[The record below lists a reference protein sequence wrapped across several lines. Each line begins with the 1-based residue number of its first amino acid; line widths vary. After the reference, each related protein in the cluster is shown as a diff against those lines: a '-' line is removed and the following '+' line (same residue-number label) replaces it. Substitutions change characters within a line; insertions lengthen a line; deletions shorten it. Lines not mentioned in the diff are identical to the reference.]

1 MILYAMPAT
10 WLLHSMHA
18 LPASILH
25 PSVMCCDGVRSMTPG
40 FISLVLR
47 AVLYG
52 IHDIKVQNSGWN
64 LLMWVHDGEPGL
76 VAADYKAGPWLQHPR

>member
-1 MILYAMPAT
+1 
-10 WLLHSMHA
+10 
-18 LPASILH
+18 
-25 PSVMCCDGVRSMTPG
+25 MTPG
-40 FISLVLR
+40 FISPVRR

-76 VAADYKAGPWLQHPR
+76 VAADYKAGPWSQHPR